1 MQLAG
6 SGITSC
12 AAVRYRARKS
22 GENRGDTAVG
32 GTRRRLYFI
41 SPFQTVGG
49 IGASPMLVA
58 SARSNIDARGSF
70 LRAFHQR
77 PH

>member
-12 AAVRYRARKS
+12 AAVRFRARKS

-32 GTRRRLYFI
+32 GTRRRLYI

-49 IGASPMLVA
+49 IGASPMLVV
-58 SARSNIDARGSF
+58 SACSNIDARASF

-77 PH
+77 QH